1 MKKLDTEL
9 LTIYFEGEIYNKN
22 SFNFSDNLL
31 LLEDFYL
38 KYKYDFL
45 TKLDGIFTFCIYDKR
60 DNRYFCARD
69 RFGNI
74 PLYYYIKE
82 DKFYFSTQIRD
93 ILNSLSNIPKMNK
106 VALSKYIQYFSTFGE
121 DTFYQDIYKL
131 EDST

>member
-45 TKLDGIFTFCIYDKR
+45 TKLDGIFAFCIYDKQ

-69 RFGNI
+69 RI
-74 PLYYYIKE
+74 HK
-82 DKFYFSTQIRD
+82 K
-93 ILNSLSNIPKMNK
+93 
-106 VALSKYIQYFSTFGE
+106 
-121 DTFYQDIYKL
+121 DTTI
-131 EDST
+131 